1 MTLFVKTQA
10 PNSST
15 PRPDDV
21 FKWDECSTLVA
32 LRRVASLY
40 KDCLEQ
46 LKAPLDKEGELLTKE
61 IERFMQLMEA
71 TKGEFQAHREYAQ
84 YLYDYTFL
92 LNELQEKQL
101 RKTFPDR
108 FVHQIKAECRSLEE
122 NVQSCERHLENCF
135 PGYCYLRN
143 RWKTL
148 TDRTDAAAVGRS
160 SNSST
165 ALMCPVCLDEPTRYY
180 VLICGHLCCESCL
193 SGLRRHH
200 HTSDLGQAPEELIRC
215 SECRRQFPLDSISH
229 TLVDSVA
236 VAAQLLEGK
245 TAAGCLNLKF
255 LNF

>member
-92 LNELQEKQL
+92 LNELQEEQL

-108 FVHQIKAECRSLEE
+108 FVDQIKAECRSLEE
-122 NVQSCERHLENCF
+122 NVQSCERRLGNCF

-143 RWKTL
+143 RRKSL
-148 TDRTDAAAVGRS
+148 TDRTEAAAVGGSS

-165 ALMCPVCLDEPTRYY
+165 ALTCPVCLYEPTRYY

-193 SGLRRHH
+193 TRLRRQHH
-200 HTSDLGQAPEELIRC
+200 TLATTSDLGQAPEELIHC
-215 SECRRQFPLDSISH
+215 PECRQQSPLGSLSN

-236 VAAQLLEGK
+236 AAAQLLKGK
-245 TAAGCLNLKF
+245 QHC
-255 LNF
+255 